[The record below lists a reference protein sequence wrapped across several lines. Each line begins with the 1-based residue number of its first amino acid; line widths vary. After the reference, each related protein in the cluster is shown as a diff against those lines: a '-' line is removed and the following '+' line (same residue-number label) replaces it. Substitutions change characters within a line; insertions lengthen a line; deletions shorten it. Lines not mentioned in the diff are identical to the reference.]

1 MRADAARQGDA
12 VSDHDGV
19 RVSRRTLFRLSGAAA
34 VGAVVGVPLAGF
46 GAPLTA
52 GAAEACNALMHQ
64 DGFGSP
70 TVGSWLESDFDSTS
84 LRIPAGSRWDDAAL
98 FNPSRFAIVPDP
110 AGSAETVMRFTV
122 PGNGSAYRAELM
134 RRQLSYGR
142 YRFTFSVFLPLDYVP
157 NRWDTIVAQWHGFRL
172 PNGQDTNPPLAL
184 SVDRE
189 TPEWNLRRYELQ
201 PDLTNRLTTY
211 RLPVPV
217 RLGVWS
223 DWTFDIIWSTPTSPG
238 RTVVLHDGAEVLRFD
253 GVNNYHQASSPYFQ
267 TGIYR
272 PVWRRGYPATAP
284 VHIYHRGIT
293 IRDLTACAAVP
304 VPTGV
309 PDAVTSDG
317 ERVVLSPLANDLA
330 VGAATTV
337 DPTSLRL
344 VDAAGAPVTELDVP
358 GEGLWSVDPATAQVS
373 FAAAATFMGAVD
385 PQSYRVRFVAADGTF
400 QTFGSE
406 LNIEVRR
413 AEITVPPGAVTSSRP
428 GTVTLT
434 PLAGA
439 GDVDASTL
447 RLVDPLTSEESITVP
462 LDDQG
467 VFAAPGDGTVEFTPE
482 VGFEGVASV
491 GLVVDDRFGRAVVS
505 SVTVS
510 VIDNP
515 RPAGPAPVVPASP
528 GSPGSPGA
536 PGQGGVGSAGAGVR
550 DGRMLAATGGTV
562 PASLVAL
569 GVGAVVAG
577 AALAG
582 HGHDART
589 SSRSAE

>member
-1 MRADAARQGDA
+1 M
-12 VSDHDGV
+12 

-110 AGSAETVMRFTV
+110 AGSAESVMRFTV

-142 YRFTFSVFLPLDYVP
+142 YRFTVSVFVP
-157 NRWDTIVAQWHGFRL
+157 QDFVPYRWDTIVAQWHAFRL
-172 PNGQDTNPPLAL
+172 PNGRDTNPPLAL
-184 SVDRE
+184 SIDTLAPVWDFRIAQ
-189 TPEWNLRRYELQ
+189 LQ
-201 PDLTNRLTTY
+201 PDLTTRITRY
-211 RLPVPV
+211 VLPVPV
-217 RLGVWS
+217 RYGAWTDWS
-223 DWTFDIIWSTPTSPG
+223 FDIVWSTPTTPG
-238 RTVVLHDGAEVLRFD
+238 RVVILQDGAEVLRFD

-272 PVWRRGYPATAP
+272 PVWRNGYAPTAP

-293 IRDLTACAAVP
+293 IRDLTACATVP
-304 VPTGV
+304 APTGV
-309 PDAVTSDG
+309 PDAMTSDG

-344 VDAAGAPVTELDVP
+344 VDADGALVTELDVP

-373 FAAAATFMGAVD
+373 FAAAATFVGAVD
-385 PQSYRVRFVAADGTF
+385 PRSYRVRFVAADGTF

-406 LNIEVRR
+406 LTIEVRR
-413 AEITVPPGAVTSSRP
+413 AEITVPSGAVTSSGP

-434 PLAGA
+434 PLAGV
-439 GDVDASTL
+439 GDVNASTL
-447 RLVDPLTSEESITVP
+447 RLVDPLTSEESSTVV
-462 LDDQG
+462 LDGQG

-491 GLVVDDRFGRAVVS
+491 GLVVDDRFDRAVVS

-515 RPAGPAPVVPASP
+515 RPAGLAPTEPGLSGASRSP
-528 GSPGSPGA
+528 GSPGS
-536 PGQGGVGSAGAGVR
+536 GGVGSAGAGVR
-550 DGRMLAATGGTV
+550 DGRMLAATGGAV
-562 PASLVAL
+562 PSSLVAL

-582 HGHDART
+582 HDART
-589 SSRSAE
+589 SSRSAD